1 MRHATFF
8 STWMRAAGRG
18 VAAVTA
24 AVLVL
29 TLVPVG
35 AAVAADD
42 ADSST
47 ITIGKTVNDQKS
59 VHATAGTTVS
69 YALVLSCSSL
79 TDVCTD
85 ATLKDTVPA
94 PLVLNPGSVQVTG
107 GAASTY
113 AVTTS
118 GNALTVKFFKAALGG
133 KVGMEDGAQYTI
145 RYTAT
150 LPAGTLADHDGASLV
165 NTASLT
171 ASNALISPV
180 TDTATVIPTIP
191 TTLASTVTKS
201 VAPTQ
206 LPAVRDSAVT
216 YTLGGA
222 NSSNRS
228 VDSLVIQDP
237 ATGVTPTAFAYV
249 ALTGIT
255 TLTPPTGANRVQ
267 LDWLDGSGTWHTG
280 APVAIPS
287 NPSSLL
293 AGITA
298 ADVKGT
304 RFTFT
309 VQGGQLPVS
318 TAPAS
323 IVLATTTS
331 AAAGDVTQ
339 STTVTNTAG
348 SHVVV
353 GATTSPD
360 VTKPANLVL
369 VPANLGPVVQ
379 KAFGVPSLL
388 AGASTV
394 ATVKVS
400 NGDYP
405 ITTMT
410 LAEPQSGHKDLAE
423 QGLTFAGFVAADVE
437 WPVGATH
444 ASITYAYDTGAP
456 TTAGTSTRDTLP
468 APAAGRTVTGFDVTF
483 TGPMAA
489 DEYAVVPFTVTALAA
504 DSGDVTETN
513 WAAGTVE
520 TSTGQTGTDH
530 DSADLTR
537 RALRVATTLTK
548 TFTPDTMYDVPGT
561 GTVVQLESTV
571 KRDLPVGS
579 GSTIGAQSLVVS
591 DPQDPTA
598 GPDAFWNLYDVRSI
612 APTDVPAGSRLTVEY
627 WDGSAWSTFGA
638 GAAAGVGVQGPT
650 RWSYVVPAGV
660 RDSVEG
666 IRFTFTPTTAGALLQ
681 PGYTVVPALLV
692 GLRATAR
699 DGGATSVTTDTDVTN
714 TARTTATNL
723 NASPTTGTAVDDAVV
738 TLLPSAGGSGPN
750 LVDKLWRDSTGAY
763 VQTGAQVVARSGDT
777 ATARLAWSTGGL
789 SFAQVSVADPA
800 TATPGVTTGTVYD
813 AFDLVRIA
821 PITSAT
827 DSRMTFDKVSE
838 VWRYSAASG
847 AWVNITTAACAA
859 GCDGVFGGYTLSAA
873 EQADTLAVRLVFV
886 ESPTRAARAT
896 GALDPAVGTGVAATT
911 GRRAIDLEFRVRDTL
926 RSDPSQAV
934 LGSTHPLTYN
944 SGEQGVVS
952 NDVSVV
958 GTLPG
963 GGTFDST
970 DGASVTVSDSPLN
983 VNVTKTWAYGP
994 LGVPQAGT
1002 DPDLYPIATAT
1013 IVATNQTVGRVDELV
1028 VADPDPSATTDDPF
1042 TYLNLYEITDVTVPS
1057 GTTTGASTVTLRFR
1071 DPATTVETTADYT
1084 IAQAKALTPAQ
1095 LQDVI
1100 GIEVRHTGRIVTD
1113 ATTRLTLAFQL
1124 RSADRYTAAA
1134 LPTPAVGASRL
1145 ATNTVLATVLDAGG
1159 LASQNGSATD
1169 DDTEDIA
1176 IVAPSYAV
1184 TAAKAISPDTTNED
1198 SGTKVATVTLGAQL
1212 TPQSSV
1218 RTRQMVYTD
1227 ISPTFWNAYDFTS
1240 LSKVTLVAPVKRFR
1254 VDALVGVS
1262 YVVDPTTQAIS
1273 TTCGGVADLTDCW
1286 RPGAWTT
1293 ATPGVATTAVLPA
1306 GVTAGQVRGLRY
1318 ALDNNGGAWQ
1328 RPSNPNQTV
1337 TFTATRRA
1345 TLVTGGAV
1353 PSTRPSFTKAPG
1365 ESQLGVTTNTFTVD
1379 ATGAWN
1385 DDLAP
1390 WTDSDSAT
1398 DTIKVTHTNNAV
1410 AITKSPTGAVA
1421 PGGDIPYQIA
1431 VRNAGS
1437 RPMTGVRVTDVV
1449 EQDGDGPLLVLPDRE
1464 PLDTTPIFTFAL
1476 TNASGTA
1483 QTAPAVTVD
1492 TTAYAD
1498 DGTITFALPSGY
1510 ALPVGYTL
1518 TITANLEVRAD
1529 LPSGQ
1534 TIANSAT
1541 VASDRIFDTCTF
1553 TASMASRPSTTAV
1566 TTCTST
1572 TSVYTLPAS
1581 PMRVV
1586 KGVKGVGAGLPTAA
1600 PGDASYDDLGVLAY
1614 SGAPSTAYCE
1624 NPNTAYEGYY
1634 RTPCIPITRPG
1645 GTEQWKTW
1653 LSNTGNVPATVVSA
1667 IDVLPAVDD
1676 RGVIINQ
1683 ARSSRWAPVLT
1694 GHVAATFTDAS
1705 GNPLTYDSADG
1716 VSLAVQYSTTVP
1728 VTVCNRIDIL
1738 NTTRAGGATA
1748 ADLNPTSFPG
1758 ETTACL
1764 AGGANDVNA
1773 RTWHLYDE
1781 SMPAA
1786 DKAKIKAL
1794 KYVLTYS
1801 QPNRVEGLLPGQTLA
1816 VSYRSTTAAFPARAE
1831 TSDRD
1836 SIAWNSVAAGARGV
1850 ATDGTKIV
1858 TPVTEVRK
1866 TGVAMATGK
1875 LDLRKLV
1882 EGGDS
1887 FATLLPTS
1895 YDFTLE
1901 CTSLGQDV
1909 PLLGVPVGSSTPDL
1923 SSVTVPADGS
1933 VLEYNNGI
1941 DAGEPGHDAW
1951 SAVNLPAYAT
1961 CSAVEDPSQGAEV
1974 TYAPS
1979 TVTAHR
1985 DFVTRADVARPAA
1998 TDGSAAA
2005 ATIERITAT
2014 NTYAEAGF
2022 SVSKLVDASGAQD
2035 ADGAAITYPGPY
2047 SFTAECTFLGHDVLD
2062 TTFTL
2067 APGDDPQEYAGLP
2080 AGSACSVTETGVPTG
2095 ANASTVVT
2103 QGGVAGFP
2111 GAGPT
2116 TSFTLTAD
2124 DADGA
2129 ATTQVAVTNTY
2140 AVGAVAITK
2149 VVDGLGSDDWGNEQ
2163 FEVDLEC
2170 TLAGA
2175 SPETVF
2181 HGSHALSKASPS
2193 WTVENLASGA
2203 SCTVTETAFGAA
2215 TEHEVD
2221 PGTFVVG
2228 DDESDPTAVTVTNTF
2243 GTGSLRVSKEL
2254 AGEPAASLTPATTG
2268 TYTVSLACTRD
2279 VDGTEQEIT
2288 VPGGAT
2294 RTITGAGSA
2303 TYTGLPSGAQCT
2315 VTETDLGHAQS
2326 HALEPADGV
2335 VTIDEADTAEVVVTN
2350 TFDNGEI
2357 AVRKDVS
2364 GVRSDLA
2371 PATFDATVTC
2381 TWHGADVALPDDGAV
2396 VLTDGVETVIHDVPL
2411 GSLCSVTEAG
2421 GTGATSVTYGTG
2433 DESADPSVD
2442 PVDVEVGDG
2451 SDDADLLTIRNA
2463 YDAAALTVRK
2473 VVDASSQVAD
2483 DLVYSFT
2490 LECTYDGK
2498 PLALDPADAAFDLLA
2513 GGSRTVEE
2521 LPIGTECEV
2530 VETGTHGALVGYRVG
2545 TSTVLGSDGTVTVPA
2560 DGQTI
2565 TVENAFSALELT
2577 KDVAQ
2582 TTVQGGDDVDYTL
2595 TVENTGPAATS
2606 DVRLHDELPAAIG
2619 LVSLDAPAPWECTTT
2634 RPADRDV
2641 VDCVYAAG
2649 TSLDPG
2655 VTAPVVAVHARV
2667 ADDIAVDEIVNDASV
2682 RWTDTGSPQVDPP
2695 VREDDDDAPV
2705 LVKWIDATVSSACV
2719 ADVPWLSYDI
2729 DPRNVDMSTHPVT
2742 ISWFAD
2748 ADHDGVP
2755 DGDAIRVDTIPA
2767 GGALTGKML
2776 WPGAAVD
2783 ADGIGIAWPGWR
2795 QVRVGETPVW
2805 ENQIADPT
2813 LPEYALRAGAL
2824 VRIEVNPTLRV
2835 EQAYPD
2841 ATPLCEVARTPDL
2854 EITKTA
2860 SVEKADRGDKVS
2872 YALDVRNTGLGAT
2885 DDVVVTDQVPATL
2898 KVLSVKGAKPADDT
2912 TPRWTCEVSDRASD
2926 GGGGLVRCVLGGWL
2940 GRDQSAPTI
2949 TVSARVLPT
2958 AAGDVVNSATVT
2970 WSDPDTGGDVTKTD
2984 TDDATVTVPK
2994 ADPPAVDDP
3003 PAAEPPPAL
3012 SSTGADGVG
3021 RLALLA
3027 VLLLLLG
3034 AVAVRGRRRGEA

>member
-1 MRHATFF
+1 MRSATFF

-18 VAAVTA
+18 VAALTA

-29 TLVPVG
+29 TVAPVG
-35 AAVAADD
+35 TAVAADD

-47 ITIGKTVNDQKS
+47 ITVAKTVNDVKS

-107 GAASTY
+107 GASSTY
-113 AVTTS
+113 QVATS
-118 GNALTVKFFKAALGG
+118 GNALTVKFVKPALGG

-150 LPAGTLADHDGASLV
+150 LPAGTLADYDNASLV

-171 ASNALISPV
+171 ATNALISPV

-201 VAPTQ
+201 VSPTQ

-228 VDSLVIQDP
+228 VDALVIQDP
-237 ATGVTPTAFAYV
+237 AAGVTPTAFAYV

-255 TLTPPTGANRVQ
+255 ALTPPTGANRVQ
-267 LDWLDGSGTWHTG
+267 LDWLDAAGTWHTG
-280 APVAIPS
+280 SPVAIPS
-287 NPSSLL
+287 NPDALL

-298 ADVKGT
+298 SAVKGT
-304 RFTFT
+304 RFTFS
-309 VQGGQLPVS
+309 VQGGMLPVS
-318 TAPAS
+318 ASPAS
-323 IVLATTTS
+323 IVLSTTTN
-331 AAAGDVTQ
+331 ATAGDVTQ

-360 VTKPANLVL
+360 VTKPANLLL

-410 LAEPQSGHKDLAE
+410 LAEPQAGHRDLAE

-489 DEYAVVPFTVTALAA
+489 DEYAVVPFTVTAQAA

-520 TSTGQTGTDH
+520 TSTGQVGSDE

-537 RALRVATTLTK
+537 RAMRVATTLTK
-548 TFTPDTMYDVPGT
+548 TFSPATTYDVPGT

-571 KRDLPVGS
+571 KRDQPVGS
-579 GSTIGAQSLVVS
+579 GSTVGAQSLVVS

-598 GPDAFWNLYDVRSI
+598 TPDAFWNLYDLRSI
-612 APTDVPAGSRLTVEY
+612 APTDVPAGSSLTVEY
-627 WDGSAWSTFGA
+627 WDGTAWHTFGA

-660 RDSVEG
+660 RADVEG

-681 PGYTVVPALLV
+681 PGYTVVPALGV
-692 GLRATAR
+692 ALRGTAR
-699 DGGATSVTTDTDVTN
+699 DGGSTTVTTDTDVTN
-714 TARTTATNL
+714 TARTTATNT
-723 NASPTTGTAVDDAVV
+723 NASPATGTAVDDAVV
-738 TLLPSAGGSGPN
+738 TLRPSAGSPGPD

-777 ATARLAWSTGGL
+777 AIARLAWSTAGL
-789 SFAQVSVADPA
+789 SFAQVSVSDPA

-827 DSRMTFDKVSE
+827 DARMTFDKVSE
-838 VWRYSAASG
+838 VWRYSAATQ

-873 EQADTLAVRLVFV
+873 EQLDTLGVRLVFV

-911 GRRAIDLEFRVRDTL
+911 GRRPIDLEFRVRDTL

-944 SGEQGVVS
+944 SGEKGVVS
-952 NDVSVV
+952 NDVRVV

-963 GGTFDST
+963 GGTFDAT
-970 DGASVTVSDSPLN
+970 DGASITVSDSPLN
-983 VNVTKTWAYGP
+983 VNVTKAWAYGP

-1002 DPDLYPIATAT
+1002 DPELYPIAVAT
-1013 IVATNQTVGRVDELV
+1013 IVARNQTVSRVDELV
-1028 VADPDPSATTDDPF
+1028 VADPDPTATTDDPF
-1042 TYLNLYEITDVTVPS
+1042 TYLDLYEITDVTVPA
-1057 GTTTGASTVTLRFR
+1057 GTTAGASTVRVRYR
-1071 DPATTVETTADYT
+1071 DPATTAVTTTSYS
-1084 IAQAKALTPAQ
+1084 IAAAKLLTPTQ
-1095 LQDVI
+1095 LRNAV
-1100 GIEVRHTGRIVTD
+1100 GIEVRHPGRIDPD
-1113 ATTRLTLAFQL
+1113 ATTTLTLAYQL
-1124 RSADRYTAAA
+1124 RSSDRYTGAA

-1169 DDTEDIA
+1169 DAAADIA

-1184 TAAKAISPDTTNED
+1184 TASKTITPDTTNED
-1198 SGTKVATVTLGAQL
+1198 TGTKVATVTLGGQL
-1212 TPQSSV
+1212 TALSSV

-1227 ISPTFWNAYDFTS
+1227 ISPTFWNAYGFTS
-1240 LSKVTLVAPVKRFR
+1240 LSKVTLVSPVSRFR
-1254 VDALVGVS
+1254 VDALVGVD
-1262 YVVDPTTQAIS
+1262 YAVDPDTHAIS
-1273 TTCGGVADLTDCW
+1273 VSCGGDVDLTACW
-1286 RPGAWTT
+1286 RTGTWTT
-1293 ATPGVATTAVLPA
+1293 ATPGVATTAVLPT
-1306 GVTAGQVRGLRY
+1306 GVTAAQVRGLRY
-1318 ALDNNGGAWQ
+1318 ALDKNGAAWQ
-1328 RPSNPNQTV
+1328 RPNNPNQTV

-1345 TLVTGGAV
+1345 TLLTGGPV

-1365 ESQLGVTTNTFTVD
+1365 ESQLGVTTNTVTVD

-1385 DDLAP
+1385 DDAAP
-1390 WTDSDSAT
+1390 WTSSATAT
-1398 DTIKVTHTNNAV
+1398 DTIKVTHTTNAV
-1410 AITKSPTGAVA
+1410 AITKSPTGAVS
-1421 PGGDIPYQIA
+1421 PGGDVPYQIA
-1431 VRNAGS
+1431 IRNAGS
-1437 RPMTGVRVTDVV
+1437 WAMTGVHATDVV
-1449 EQDGDGPLLVLPDRE
+1449 EQDADGPLLTIPVRE

-1492 TTAYAD
+1492 TSTYED
-1498 DGTITFALPSGY
+1498 DGTIGFSLPAAY

-1518 TITANLEVRAD
+1518 TITANLQVRAD
-1529 LPSGQ
+1529 LPSGF
-1534 TIANSAT
+1534 TIANSASVT
-1541 VASDRIFDTCTF
+1541 SDRIFDTCTF
-1553 TASMASRPSTTAV
+1553 TANMASRPSTTAV

-1586 KGVKGVGAGLPTAA
+1586 KGVKGIGAGLPTAA
-1600 PGDASYDDLGVLAY
+1600 PGDANYDDLGVLAY

-1624 NPNTAYEGYY
+1624 NPNTAFEGYY

-1653 LSNTGNVPATVVSA
+1653 LTNTGNVPGTVASA

-1676 RGVIINQ
+1676 RGVIIDQ
-1683 ARSSRWAPVLT
+1683 ARSSRWAPVFT
-1694 GHVAATFTDAS
+1694 GHVAATFTDVDGS
-1705 GNPLTYDSADG
+1705 PLTYDAADG
-1716 VSLAVQYSTTVP
+1716 VSLVVQYSTTVP

-1738 NTTRAGGATA
+1738 NTTRPGGATA

-1773 RTWHLYDE
+1773 RTWHVYDE
-1781 SMPAA
+1781 SMSAA

-1801 QPNRVEGLLPGQTLA
+1801 QPTRVQGLLPGQTLA
-1816 VSYRSTTAAFPARAE
+1816 VTYRSTTAAFPSRAE
-1831 TSDRD
+1831 TADRD
-1836 SIAWNSVAAGARGV
+1836 SIAWNSVAAGAQGV
-1850 ATDGTKIV
+1850 ATDGSKIV

-1866 TGVAMATGK
+1866 TGIAMATGR

-1887 FATLLPTS
+1887 FSALLPSS
-1895 YDFTLE
+1895 YAFTLT

-1909 PLLGVPVGSSTPDL
+1909 PLRGVPVGSTTPDL
-1923 SSVTVPADGS
+1923 SRVTVPADGT
-1933 VLEYNNGI
+1933 VVEYNNGLV
-1941 DAGEPGHDAW
+1941 DGVTGHNAW

-1961 CSAVEDPSQGAEV
+1961 CSATEDPSQGAEV
-1974 TYAPS
+1974 SYSPS
-1979 TVTAHR
+1979 SVVAHR
-1985 DFVTRADVARPAA
+1985 DFETRTDVADPAA
-1998 TDGSAAA
+1998 TDGSAGA
-2005 ATIERITAT
+2005 ATIGRITAT

-2022 SVSKLVDASGAQD
+2022 SVRKLVDASGAQD
-2035 ADGAAITYPGPY
+2035 ADGDAIAYPGPY
-2047 SFTAECTFLGHDVLD
+2047 AFAATCSFLGHDVLD

-2080 AGSACSVTETGVPTG
+2080 AGSTCSVTETSVPTG
-2095 ANASTVVT
+2095 ANASSVVT
-2103 QGGVAGFP
+2103 QGGVDGFP
-2111 GAGPT
+2111 SAGPT
-2116 TSFTLTAD
+2116 ASFTLTAD
-2124 DADGA
+2124 DTDG

-2163 FEVDLEC
+2163 FEVELEC

-2175 SPETVF
+2175 SPTTVF
-2181 HGSHALSKASPS
+2181 HASHALSKTSPS

-2228 DDESDPTAVTVTNTF
+2228 DDESDPTQVTVTNTF
-2243 GTGSLRVSKEL
+2243 GTGSLRVTKEL
-2254 AGEPAASLTPATTG
+2254 AGEPAASLTPATTD

-2279 VDGTEQEIT
+2279 VDGTDKEIT
-2288 VPGGAT
+2288 VPDGAT

-2303 TYTGLPSGAQCT
+2303 TYSGLPSGAQCT
-2315 VTETDLGHAQS
+2315 VTETGLGHAQS

-2335 VTIDEADTAEVVVTN
+2335 VTIDEADTVEVVVTN
-2350 TFDNGEI
+2350 TFENGQI
-2357 AVRKDVS
+2357 AVRKDVT

-2396 VLTDGVETVIHDVPL
+2396 VLTDGDETVIDDVPL
-2411 GSLCSVTEAG
+2411 GSLCSVSEAG
-2421 GTGATSVTYGTG
+2421 GTGATSVSYGTG
-2433 DESADPSVD
+2433 DDSDASDT
-2442 PVDVEVGDG
+2442 PVDVEVGGG
-2451 SDDADLLTIRNA
+2451 SDLLTIRNA
-2463 YDAAALTVRK
+2463 YDAAALTIRK
-2473 VVDASSQVAD
+2473 VVDASSKVAD

-2490 LECTYDGK
+2490 LVCTYDGK
-2498 PLALDPADAAFDLLA
+2498 PLAVDPADAAFDLLA
-2513 GGSRTVEE
+2513 SGSRTVAD

-2530 VETGTHGALVGYRVG
+2530 TETGTHGALVGYRVG

-2560 DGQTI
+2560 DGETL

-2582 TTVQGGDDVDYTL
+2582 TTVQGGDAVDYTL
-2595 TVENTGPAATS
+2595 TVANTGPAATS

-2619 LVSLDAPAPWECTTT
+2619 LVSVDAPAPWECTTT
-2634 RPADRDV
+2634 KPADRDV

-2649 TSLDPG
+2649 SSLEPG
-2655 VTAPVVAVHARV
+2655 TTAPVVAVHARV
-2667 ADDIAVDEIVNDASV
+2667 ADDVAVDEIVNDASV
-2682 RWTDTGSPQVDPP
+2682 RWTDTGSPQDDPP

-2705 LVKWIDATVSSACV
+2705 LVKWIDAAVSSACV

-2795 QVRVGETPVW
+2795 QVRVGETPTW
-2805 ENQIADPT
+2805 ENQIVDET
-2813 LPEYALRAGAL
+2813 LPEYGLRAGAL
-2824 VRIEVNPTLRV
+2824 VRIDVNPTLTV
-2835 EQAYPD
+2835 QQTFPD
-2841 ATPLCEVARTPDL
+2841 DTPLCEVARTPDL
-2854 EITKTA
+2854 TITKTA
-2860 SVEKADRGDKVS
+2860 SVAKADRGDRIS
-2872 YALDVRNTGLGAT
+2872 YALDVRNGGLGAT
-2885 DDVVVTDQVPATL
+2885 NDVVVTDRVPATL

-2912 TPRWTCEVSDRASD
+2912 TPPWTCDVTDRADD

-2949 TVSARVLPT
+2949 TVSARVLAT

-2970 WSDPDTGGDVTKTD
+2970 WTDPDAGGDVTSTD

-2994 ADPPAVDDP
+2994 ADPPAVDNP
-3003 PAAEPPPAL
+3003 PATDPTADPPPAL

-3027 VLLLLLG
+3027 VLLLVLG
-3034 AVAVRGRRRGEA
+3034 AVAVRTRRRDEA